1 MTRQDDA
8 TKPVAEAFSAPPFKS
23 GEMLVAAH
31 YWIAASAVLHCFLS
45 QQSFDFFFEGDVPT
59 LDFDIGEQRS

>member
-8 TKPVAEAFSAPPFKS
+8 TKPVEAAFSTAVLKS

-31 YWIAASAVLHCFLS
+31 YWIAASAVPLWNNLKCFK
-45 QQSFDFFFEGDVPT
+45 FCYPNAKAR
-59 LDFDIGEQRS
+59 IWP